1 MLTKWMKRVAIA
13 ALLLTALWLSFGNY
27 QLMLGAALS
36 LALFVPS
43 KVFLWL
49 NLSCLVAFTLSCAAL
64 KGLSRALAP
73 SHGGT
78 GNEVLSATASPRRR
92 S

>member
-1 MLTKWMKRVAIA
+1 MLAKWMKRVAIA
-13 ALLLTALWLSFGNY
+13 VLFLMALWLSFGNY
-27 QLMLGAALS
+27 QLMLAAVLS

-49 NLSCLVAFTLSCAAL
+49 NLFCLVAFMLSGAAL
-64 KGLSRALAP
+64 NGLSRALA
-73 SHGGT
+73 
-78 GNEVLSATASPRRR
+78 ASPRRR